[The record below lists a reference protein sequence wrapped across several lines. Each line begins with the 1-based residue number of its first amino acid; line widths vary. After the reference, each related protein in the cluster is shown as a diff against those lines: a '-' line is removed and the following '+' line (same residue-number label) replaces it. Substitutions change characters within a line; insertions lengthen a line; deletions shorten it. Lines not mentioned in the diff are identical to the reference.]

1 MMEIS
6 ILLAKILGPMYI
18 VIAIGILLN
27 MKNYQTVMEDFS
39 QEPALIYLGG
49 LVAFIFGIIIV
60 LFHNIWMMNGRV
72 IITIIGWMALIKGV
86 WLIVFPRSLASS
98 VRLFNK
104 TGFLAVSMVIVFILG
119 ALLTI
124 MGYFLV

>member
-1 MMEIS
+1 MEIS

>member
-1 MMEIS
+1 MEIS

-18 VIAIGILLN
+18 VMAIGILLN

-49 LVAFIFGIIIV
+49 LIAFIFGIVIV
-60 LFHNIWMMNGRV
+60 IFHNVWVMNGRI

-86 WLIVFPRSLASS
+86 WLIVLPGSLASS
-98 VRLFNK
+98 VKLFSK
-104 TGFLAVSMVIVFILG
+104 SGFLAVGMVIVLILG